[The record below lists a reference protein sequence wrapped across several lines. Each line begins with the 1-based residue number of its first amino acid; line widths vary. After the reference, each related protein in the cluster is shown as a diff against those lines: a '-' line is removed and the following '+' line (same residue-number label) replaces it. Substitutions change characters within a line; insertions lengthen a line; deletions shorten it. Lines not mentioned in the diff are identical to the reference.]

1 MLDQSKTRC
10 LPISANTISTQ
21 CTVENMAS
29 TTQTCTVLSVSD
41 LSTEDGTNLKSQCGR
56 RIIPIGKWS
65 QMTSKQS
72 QMNSKTAF
80 SSVRTA
86 SSRVLNFSATRS
98 KRSFEEA
105 TSESDS
111 LTVQHD
117 AAMKN
122 ANDWE
127 DGVDRQYNEEDALT
141 IMSMLSYFE
150 NIERGF
156 GHLND
161 ELMFK
166 SERQSD
172 VHGVLYEEATKGFEL
187 AKRCIHLRALL
198 RKVRRISVQ

>member
-1 MLDQSKTRC
+1 MLDQLKTRC
-10 LPISANTISTQ
+10 LPISANTITTQ
-21 CTVENMAS
+21 CTVENTAS
-29 TTQTCTVLSVSD
+29 TTRTCTVLSVSD
-41 LSTEDGTNLKSQCGR
+41 LSTEGGTNLKSQCGR
-56 RIIPIGKWS
+56 KIIPTDKWS

-72 QMNSKTAF
+72 QMKSKTAF

-86 SSRVLNFSATRS
+86 SSRGLNFNATRS

-105 TSESDS
+105 ISESDS

-117 AAMKN
+117 AAMKD

-127 DGVDRQYNEEDALT
+127 DEVDRQYNEEDALT
-141 IMSMLSYFE
+141 IMSILSYFE

-172 VHGVLYEEATKGFEL
+172 VHGVLFEEATKGFEL
-187 AKRCIHLRALL
+187 AKKCIHLRAQL
-198 RKVRRISVQ
+198 RKVRRISV

>member
-56 RIIPIGKWS
+56 RIIPI
-65 QMTSKQS
+65 
-72 QMNSKTAF
+72 
-80 SSVRTA
+80 
-86 SSRVLNFSATRS
+86 
-98 KRSFEEA
+98 
-105 TSESDS
+105 SDS

-141 IMSMLSYFE
+141 IMSMMSYFE